1 MVFHVPK
8 NISPRAT
15 CQRKYFLQQVVYQK
29 FEHEKIIFL
38 LDKQK
43 RETEERFNET
53 ESLWVT
59 RGKHEKVWK
68 TVQNQGKNILFI
80 VMRVCWHR
88 KAIS

>member
-15 CQRKYFLQQVVYQK
+15 CQRKYFLQQVVHQN

-43 RETEERFNET
+43 REKERFNET
-53 ESLWVT
+53 ESL
-59 RGKHEKVWK
+59 
-68 TVQNQGKNILFI
+68 
-80 VMRVCWHR
+80 
-88 KAIS
+88 